1 MWAASLVLCDV
12 VAAAAQQQGDASAAG
27 SSLLPAIRGARVLEL
42 GAGCGLPS
50 LTAHLCGAA
59 ATLLTEQPTVASLLQ
74 RTVSEHF
81 PTAAAAAGGRS
92 PDPTTAPGEGEAG
105 QQGRPV
111 GRIAAAALD
120 WAAVARPTP
129 EPAAAEAEPAV
140 YRGRGWPPLC
150 GPTPTAGGA
159 EGWEWEV
166 ILCSD
171 CVYEPLYGD
180 SWRLL
185 SAALQAL
192 TTAKTVALVAC
203 ERRRADG
210 VEDFLAALRSWGA
223 VVECE
228 RRLRLPPRWWER
240 QGQGGGEGEEGVAEL
255 RGSSAGLVEVYAV
268 RKGDGCG
275 LAGR

>member
-1 MWAASLVLCDV
+1 M
-12 VAAAAQQQGDASAAG
+12 
-27 SSLLPAIRGARVLEL
+27 
-42 GAGCGLPS
+42 
-50 LTAHLCGAA
+50 
-59 ATLLTEQPTVASLLQ
+59 
-74 RTVSEHF
+74 
-81 PTAAAAAGGRS
+81 
-92 PDPTTAPGEGEAG
+92 
-105 QQGRPV
+105 
-111 GRIAAAALD
+111 
-120 WAAVARPTP
+120 
-129 EPAAAEAEPAV
+129 
-140 YRGRGWPPLC
+140 
-150 GPTPTAGGA
+150 
-159 EGWEWEV
+159 

-268 RKGDGCG
+268 RRGGGCG
-275 LAGR
+275 LAGP